1 MEKEELAQ
9 YCIDNPYKTP
19 AFQFYPESW
28 YGSGHVSLMS
38 DNERGIHAC
47 LIFSAWLES
56 NCGIKNFDDDIIS
69 AARSKDIVSIKKVL
83 NLSWFLFNGFWF
95 SIKLCRERV
104 KQIQISGFRSKA
116 ASVKWMKNKKHTAK
130 AKQLQCKRYA
140 NQEIEIEK
148 EIEIKDRYF
157 KEELISYTELIKN
170 TEWIKEQQKYHP
182 NLDIL
187 LSLEKAHIQFWGT
200 EAGWEFTKKKRSKT
214 KNWKR
219 TYENA
224 LSLKTNQVWLQ
235 NGGNNVSASRAGD
248 GRKNIGKPGYDADG
262 NALGAVAKPGEFDE
276 GVITLEGVRDH

>member
-140 NQEIEIEK
+140 NQEIQIEK
-148 EIEIKDRYF
+148 EIEIRSKSF
-157 KEELISYTELIKN
+157 KELINAFINTYPQSMLDDFYKYWSEPNRSNKKMKYELQETWDLSRRLNTWASRDKN
-170 TEWIKEQQKYHP
+170 FNKTIP
-182 NLDIL
+182 
-187 LSLEKAHIQFWGT
+187 
-200 EAGWEFTKKKRSKT
+200 TKKPMSVLRAEADERERLATADKLLRGESSHVERDGKGLQP
-214 KNWKR
+214 
-219 TYENA
+219 
-224 LSLKTNQVWLQ
+224 LSDVLKGIKV
-235 NGGNNVSASRAGD
+235 
-248 GRKNIGKPGYDADG
+248 
-262 NALGAVAKPGEFDE
+262 
-276 GVITLEGVRDH
+276 